1 MLLDGMKIVS
11 FCHFLQ
17 GPAAMQ
23 YLGDM
28 GAEIIR
34 IEPPK
39 GAYERVWAGAGRIK
53 VGGVSAFYLC
63 ANRNARS
70 LALDLKR
77 PEAKE
82 IVLRMLEKSHALA
95 ENFRPGTLDRLGLG
109 YDVVKARKP
118 DIIYA
123 SASGFGRTGPFVDR
137 PGQDLLIQAM
147 SGIASANGGG
157 SHRPT
162 AIGAAAVD
170 QHGGALFALGIAG
183 AYAKW
188 LRTGE
193 GTRVEASLLGAGID
207 MQMESITHYYAAGKG
222 DKAFDRHESLA
233 TWFHEA
239 PYGLYRIADGWIA
252 ISVNPLE
259 KLGRALGK
267 EEALAPYVGT
277 DQYADR
283 EAIVAIIAAA
293 VRERSFADLA
303 AAFDA
308 EAIWYGKVENFD
320 DLAANPQVQHNQ
332 VFQDVEVNGETI
344 RLVNHPNRYDGAA
357 PAVPTFALETGA
369 DTRDVLAEA
378 GFAEAEIEELLKDK
392 VVHAPR

>member
-1 MLLDGMKIVS
+1 
-11 FCHFLQ
+11 
-17 GPAAMQ
+17 
-23 YLGDM
+23 
-28 GAEIIR
+28 
-34 IEPPK
+34 
-39 GAYERVWAGAGRIK
+39 

-123 SASGFGRTGPFVDR
+123 SASGFGATGPFVDR

-157 SHRPT
+157 GHRPT

-170 QHGGALFALGIAG
+170 QHGGALFALGILG

-207 MQMESITHYYAAGKG
+207 MQMESITHYYAAAKG
-222 DKAFDRHESLA
+222 DKVFDRHESLA

-239 PYGLYRIADGWIA
+239 PYGIYRIADGWVA
-252 ISVNPLE
+252 LSLNPVE
-259 KLGRALGK
+259 KLGRALG
-267 EEALAPYVGT
+267 EEAFAPYVGR

-283 EAIVAIIAAA
+283 DAIAAAVAVA

-308 EAIWYGKVENFD
+308 EAMWYGRVDNFD

-332 VFQDVEVNGETI
+332 VFQDCEVNGETI

-357 PAVPTFALETGA
+357 PAAPTFALETGA

-378 GFAEAEIEELLKDK
+378 GYAEAEIEELLKDQI
-392 VVHAPR
+392 VHAPR

>member
-34 IEPPK
+34 IEPPR
-39 GAYERVWAGAGRIK
+39 GSYERVWAGAGRIK

-70 LALDLKR
+70 IAIDLKR

-82 IVLRMLEKSHALA
+82 IVLRMIEKCHAVA
-95 ENFRPGTLDRLGLG
+95 ENFRPGTLDRLGFG
-109 YDVVKARKP
+109 YAEVKARKP

-123 SASGFGRTGPFVDR
+123 SASGFGASGPYVER

-147 SGIASANGGG
+147 SGIISANGGG
-157 SHRPT
+157 DRRPT

-170 QHGGALFALGIAG
+170 QHGGALFALGILG
-183 AYAKW
+183 AYVKW
-188 LRTGE
+188 LRTGL
-193 GTRVEASLLGAGID
+193 GTRVESSLLGAGID
-207 MQMESITHYYAAGKG
+207 MQMESLVHYYAAGKG
-222 DKAFDRHESLA
+222 DQALDRQENLA

-239 PYGLYRIADGWIA
+239 PYGIYRIADGWLA
-252 ISVNPLE
+252 LSLNPVE
-259 KLGRALGK
+259 KLARSLGTDALDPYIGR
-267 EEALAPYVGT
+267 

-283 EAIVAIIAAA
+283 DAIAAIVAVA
-293 VRERSFADLA
+293 VSHRSFADLA

-308 EAIWYGKVENFD
+308 EAMWYGRVENFD

-332 VFQDVEVNGETI
+332 VFQDFEVNGETI
-344 RLVNHPNRYDGAA
+344 RLVSHPNRYDGAA
-357 PAVPTFALETGA
+357 PAKPSFALEAGA
-369 DTRDVLAEA
+369 DTRDVLTEA
-378 GFAEAEIEELLKDK
+378 GYGEAEIEKLLENG